1 MYQKRQEIE
10 EAISSLKQ
18 LLSDEDALE
27 RHFQEWFENNPIVF
41 NALGYKTYLAH
52 PVLKLEDEDTLIPDF
67 IVQRIDNLWEIFELK
82 LPNTQILKDKKTR
95 QTFYAPLHEY
105 MQQCID
111 YSRYFNDRWNIEKFL
126 LDTNIR
132 IDSSPK
138 AKLIVGR
145 NEGLDRYKVSELLSD
160 RGYKVEL
167 ITYDDIINNLE
178 FLKVN
183 TFTQY
188 EDLPGLT
195 LHFIVLLNPSDWIG
209 KYQNHLVAI
218 GGNSRKNSLSVYLDV
233 SGNFCFEII
242 DNNGTSHT
250 SKIDGVSNIFETKQL
265 MYFILEF
272 GRGDTYSITSIE
284 VNGKYH
290 SFNIIDQLEIDINSS
305 PLPIVIG
312 SDSIGNGQ
320 STFEIFEQI
329 IFPKTLT
336 LEERI
341 YIRENVFSYY
351 FNDDFNIKPRVKF
364 DGQQFLRSNAHP
376 NFSFN
381 KKLKP
386 SDMVQPELNKQPLII
401 TSEMDSGGYLSVF
414 YDQAN

>member
-1 MYQKRQEIE
+1 M
-10 EAISSLKQ
+10 
-18 LLSDEDALE
+18 
-27 RHFQEWFENNPIVF
+27 
-41 NALGYKTYLAH
+41 
-52 PVLKLEDEDTLIPDF
+52 
-67 IVQRIDNLWEIFELK
+67 
-82 LPNTQILKDKKTR
+82 
-95 QTFYAPLHEY
+95 
-105 MQQCID
+105 
-111 YSRYFNDRWNIEKFL
+111 
-126 LDTNIR
+126 
-132 IDSSPK
+132 
-138 AKLIVGR
+138 
-145 NEGLDRYKVSELLSD
+145 
-160 RGYKVEL
+160 
-167 ITYDDIINNLE
+167 
-178 FLKVN
+178 
-183 TFTQY
+183 
-188 EDLPGLT
+188 
-195 LHFIVLLNPSDWIG
+195 LNPSDWIG

-250 SKIDGVSNIFETKQL
+250 SKIDGVSNIFEKKQL

-312 SDSIGNGQ
+312 SDSTGNGQ
-320 STFEIFEQI
+320 SKFEMFEKI

-336 LEERI
+336 LEDRI

-351 FNDDFNIKPRVKF
+351 FNDDFNIKHGVRF

-381 KKLKP
+381 KKL
-386 SDMVQPELNKQPLII
+386 
-401 TSEMDSGGYLSVF
+401 
-414 YDQAN
+414 